1 MSHGSSFSLLRFGVL
16 ILWAVVGFGAC
27 PGSAAVILTD
37 VGQWTLPAGPSGATE
52 LSGISWAG
60 GNQYYAVS
68 DANQTVYPLTITLNT
83 ATGAVISATLSAG
96 VVMASGAD
104 LEGIACVPGGG
115 SAWIADETG
124 PAIRRHNLATG
135 AELDAL
141 TIPAVFANIRAN
153 RSFESLSRRAGGA
166 ELWTANEEALT
177 VDGPVSTTAAG
188 TVVRLQKFDAAGS
201 AAGQWAYV
209 ADAIE
214 ANLPQVAQEQSGVA
228 DMLVLPNGKVLVLER
243 EVDLVGLALQFRN
256 RIYEADFSGATDTS
270 AIAGLDGA
278 AYTPVAKTLLWEKYF
293 PNDDFEGLTLGPK
306 LDDGSFSVLLI
317 SDDGSVNPF
326 FPDQSLY
333 ALKISGDVPE
343 PAALALLAAGATA
356 LIRRRRRATP

>member
-1 MSHGSSFSLLRFGVL
+1 MSHGSNPSALRVGIL
-16 ILWAVVGFGAC
+16 ILWVVVAL
-27 PGSAAVILTD
+27 PAWPASAAVILTD
-37 VGQWTLPAGPSGATE
+37 VGQSALPAGASGAAE

-60 GNQYYAVS
+60 GDQYYAVS

-83 ATGAVISATLSAG
+83 ATGAVTSATLSAG
-96 VVMASGAD
+96 VVMASGTD
-104 LEGIACVPGGG
+104 LEGIAYVPADG

-124 PAIRRHNLATG
+124 PAVRRHHLATG

-141 TIPAVFANIRAN
+141 TVPAVFANIRAN

-177 VDGPVSTTAAG
+177 ADGPVSTTAAG

-228 DMLVLPNGKVLVLER
+228 DLLVLPNGKVLILER
-243 EVDLVGLALQFRN
+243 EVDLVGMALQFRN
-256 RIYEADFSGATDTS
+256 RIYEVGFAGATDTS

-306 LDDGSFSVLLI
+306 LDDGSFSVLLV

-343 PAALALLAAGATA
+343 PATLALLAVGAAG
-356 LIRRRRRATP
+356 LIRRRRQS